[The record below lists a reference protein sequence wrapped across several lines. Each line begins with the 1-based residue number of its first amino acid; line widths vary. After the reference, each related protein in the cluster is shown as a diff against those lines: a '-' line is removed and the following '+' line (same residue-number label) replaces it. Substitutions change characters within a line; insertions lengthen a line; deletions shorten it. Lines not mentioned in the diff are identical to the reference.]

1 MTSPDL
7 NSTDLLQKPE
17 ILNSNQDPMP
27 TQEERNNQLREE
39 KLSNLLSQEIKQEDK
54 EWLDYNDWS
63 TQVKLDLAD
72 MILEDL
78 ATEMAS
84 FLRCM

>member
-7 NSTDLLQKPE
+7 NSADLLQKSE

-27 TQEERNNQLREE
+27 TPEERNNQLREE

-54 EWLDYNDWS
+54 EWLNYND
-63 TQVKLDLAD
+63 
-72 MILEDL
+72 
-78 ATEMAS
+78 
-84 FLRCM
+84 

>member
-54 EWLDYNDWS
+54 EWLDYND
-63 TQVKLDLAD
+63 
-72 MILEDL
+72 
-78 ATEMAS
+78 
-84 FLRCM
+84 